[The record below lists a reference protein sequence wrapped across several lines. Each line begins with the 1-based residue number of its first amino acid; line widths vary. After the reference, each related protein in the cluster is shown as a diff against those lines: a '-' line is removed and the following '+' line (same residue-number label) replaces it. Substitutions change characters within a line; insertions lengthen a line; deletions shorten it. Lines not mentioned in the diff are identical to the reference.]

1 MEVVLNLQTVSKTH
15 EQRSLWLMGSQLLF
29 YNKALANSVQGS
41 IGFQT
46 FNHPKNLNIF
56 WTFIVS
62 SSLNVSFPLWTWSHA
77 DQYCFPFLSFLSSCH
92 AEKNSSNQRQRL
104 QVGTAQV
111 RGYPPPIPQSILGLR
126 GSFVSLWL
134 LHRVPYQS
142 SGQVQTSSASP
153 GTAEAIFEYFISF
166 ANLLK
171 HKVSNTRSRKI
182 CMRRSIEGH

>member
-1 MEVVLNLQTVSKTH
+1 MFPSHCEH
-15 EQRSLWLMGSQLLF
+15 EAMLINIVFHFFLFSL
-29 YNKALANSVQGS
+29 LAMLRRILVIKG
-41 IGFQT
+41 
-46 FNHPKNLNIF
+46 
-56 WTFIVS
+56 
-62 SSLNVSFPLWTWSHA
+62 
-77 DQYCFPFLSFLSSCH
+77 
-92 AEKNSSNQRQRL
+92 
-104 QVGTAQV
+104 
-111 RGYPPPIPQSILGLR
+111 RGCRWEPHRCDYIPPIPQSIFWLILGLR
-126 GSFVSLWL
+126 GSFVPLWL